1 MCVCVCVF
9 SCVSLSELCFTC
21 SHGGDKG
28 QGDWQ
33 LAGSLGLRDLVY
45 MTPAQGP
52 KTSECAN
59 QSDSELRESDT

>member
-1 MCVCVCVF
+1 MNCV
-9 SCVSLSELCFTC
+9 LPARMEGTREA
-21 SHGGDKG
+21 
-28 QGDWQ
+28 DWQ

-59 QSDSELRESDT
+59 HSDSELCESDT